1 MAGVCTLPSWPKKAG
16 QLEPRSLIFGGAAII
31 FRIALKTNG
40 CRLGALPLCCLSGD
54 WSNLDKSLATWK
66 KKVEN
71 LAMFELWESYLLL
84 LCARTEPLHFQK
96 EPNLHWLYFRIE
108 SWLPD
113 SENKTRRGVVW
124 SVIAVRRTRS
134 ARAETKIVQ
143 VCPAPAYPATN
154 FKDRRIMSVFELNL
168 STFCY

>member
-1 MAGVCTLPSWPKKAG
+1 MYTAKLTEESRSTRAPK
-16 QLEPRSLIFGGAAII
+16 
-31 FRIALKTNG
+31 
-40 CRLGALPLCCLSGD
+40 
-54 WSNLDKSLATWK
+54 SNLWRCCNNLPNRTEDKRLPVGRASIVLLVTCQATGPTLTKVWLPGK
-66 KKVEN
+66 KKQIEN
-71 LAMFELWESYLLL
+71 LAMFKLWESYLLL
-84 LCARTEPLHFQK
+84 LCARTELLHFQK